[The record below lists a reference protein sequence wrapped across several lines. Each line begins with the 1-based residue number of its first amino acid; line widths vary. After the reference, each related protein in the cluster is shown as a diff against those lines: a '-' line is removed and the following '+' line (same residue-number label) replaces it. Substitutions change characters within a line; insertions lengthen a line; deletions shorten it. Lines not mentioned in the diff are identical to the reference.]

1 MFKCLFYNI
10 GIPEMRKRSKNYCIF
25 KISYLNFTLFKMNLN
40 WMISYIM
47 NEKSYIQYV

>member
-1 MFKCLFYNI
+1 
-10 GIPEMRKRSKNYCIF
+10 MRKRNKNYYTF

-47 NEKSYIQYV
+47 NEKSYTICLTQI